1 MMSESLKKA
10 HEDWK
15 ARNDVML
22 VTLRDDGK
30 VIAAGWFN
38 LDHEPNK
45 EEKKEV
51 KDFYRDS
58 AGKDIKILRGDDVK
72 KFKEM
77 EWI

>member
-1 MMSESLKKA
+1 MSLE
-10 HEDWK
+10 EWK

-22 VTLRDDGK
+22 VALRDDNR

-38 LDHEPNK
+38 LDHEPDK
-45 EEKKEV
+45 EEKKEMRE
-51 KDFYRDS
+51 FYRDC
-58 AGKDIKILRGDDVK
+58 AGKKIEILRGEDVK